1 MNAYKLA
8 TTKLTTMKILL
19 LILLLSVVSS
29 CKNKFAPSDNEVM
42 KDAYSVADVD
52 AEMVEPT
59 EAAQASIMRK
69 LVKNGSL
76 VFETSDVNKT
86 HSEIQKLCS
95 QHNGYVG
102 SENQN
107 NFDNR
112 LQNNQEIRVPAAHFD
127 KLMEALEGLA
137 SKLEQK
143 NINVEDVTEE
153 FIDIEARLKIKR
165 NLEQRYREL
174 LSRAKNVTEIL
185 AIENQI
191 GTIRSD
197 IESMEGRMNF
207 LKNQVSLSTIKI
219 SYYEVIGGDFGFASK
234 LVYSFKNGWENLL
247 TFFIGV
253 IQVWPFLILMVSV
266 VWFFARWK
274 KKKAM
279 VA

>member
-1 MNAYKLA
+1 
-8 TTKLTTMKILL
+8 MKILL
-19 LILLLSVVSS
+19 LILLLSVFSS
-29 CKNKFAPSDNEVM
+29 CKDKFAASDHEVM
-42 KDAYSVADVD
+42 KDSYSLANVE
-52 AEMVEPT
+52 AEIVVPE
-59 EAAQASIMRK
+59 EAAQTPIMRK

-76 VFETSDVNKT
+76 IFETSDVNKT
-86 HSEIQKLCS
+86 RSEIKKICS
-95 QHNGYVG
+95 QHQGYVG

-112 LQNNQEIRVPAAHFD
+112 LQNNQEIRVPATHFD

-137 SKLEQK
+137 STVEQK

-153 FIDIEARLKIKR
+153 FIDIEARLKTKR

-185 AIENQI
+185 AIESQI

-247 TFFIGV
+247 TFLIGV
-253 IQVWPFLILMVSV
+253 IQVWPFLILMVLV
-266 VWFFARWK
+266 GWFFARWK